1 MKINEVEQLVG
12 ITKRNIRFYEKEGLL
27 TPGRNADNG
36 YRNYGDEDVEVLRK
50 IKLLRKLDVPMEEIR
65 KMQQGALTL
74 TDGLRRHMIQLE
86 REQENLA
93 TIRSLCQE
101 LAEAGE
107 QLPTLDADRW
117 LTEMAR
123 MEQEE
128 GTRFVDIEKGATT
141 NRYIAPVVAAVVFVA
156 LMGWTIGLMLWA
168 LTVDPQDAPPLALFV
183 VLLAI
188 PVAVI
193 IGVLLAL
200 YQRIKQI
207 RGGEEDAAAKY

>member
-36 YRNYGDEDVEVLRK
+36 YRNYDDGDVEGLRK

-128 GTRFVDIEKGATT
+128 GTRFVNIHKKGTT
-141 NRYIAPVVAAVVFVA
+141 NRYIGPVVAAVVFVA
-156 LMGWTIGLMLWA
+156 LMAGPSA
-168 LTVDPQDAPPLALFV
+168 
-183 VLLAI
+183 
-188 PVAVI
+188 
-193 IGVLLAL
+193 
-200 YQRIKQI
+200 
-207 RGGEEDAAAKY
+207 

>member
-12 ITKRNIRFYEKEGLL
+12 ISKRNIRFYEKEGLL
-27 TPGRNADNG
+27 APGRNAENG
-36 YRNYGDEDVEVLRK
+36 YRNYGDGDVETLRK

-65 KMQQGALTL
+65 NMQQGAFTL
-74 TDGLRRHMIQLE
+74 ADGLRRHMIQLE

-107 QLPTLDADRW
+107 QLPTLDAGRW
-117 LTEMAR
+117 LAEMER

-128 GTRFVDIEKGATT
+128 GTRFVNIRKKDTP
-141 NRYIAPVVAAVVFVA
+141 NHYISPVVAALVFVSLMAWVIA
-156 LMGWTIGLMLWA
+156 LMVWG

-193 IGVLLAL
+193 VGVVAAL
-200 YQRIKQI
+200 CQRIKQI
-207 RGGEEDAAAKY
+207 KGGEEDAAAKY